1 MLQSHQDL
9 PSYRIGTSDPFT
21 RLALLPKIRRRQA
34 THATNNITH
43 IPCTAHPTFQPSTS
57 QSRSTNLP
65 RPHFRNSNTPS
76 SPFHTQTPTRQPPP
90 RMSFLLRRPSPLSTS
105 LRSAT
110 RTFSSTTPSQLAR
123 LTLVGRLGTDPEVS
137 DTKAGSVIK
146 YAVGTS
152 YGPKDNRQTS
162 WFRVASFAPEGSAQ
176 RDYLMGLQ
184 KG

>member
-1 MLQSHQDL
+1 
-9 PSYRIGTSDPFT
+9 
-21 RLALLPKIRRRQA
+21 
-34 THATNNITH
+34 
-43 IPCTAHPTFQPSTS
+43 
-57 QSRSTNLP
+57 
-65 RPHFRNSNTPS
+65 
-76 SPFHTQTPTRQPPP
+76 
-90 RMSFLLRRPSPLSTS
+90 MSFLLRRPASFTAS
-105 LRSAT
+105 LRSTT
-110 RTFSSTTPSQLAR
+110 RAFSSTIPSQLAR

-137 DTKAGSVIK
+137 ETAKGSVIK